1 MLWRYN
7 TSKKLKGGAL
17 IMKRIRKIFTLFI
30 VICIMISSVTVY
42 AGENGEINMR
52 DGGRLGEAHVVAEYK
67 LSEMKK
73 NKPKTE
79 YYYANVDDLR
89 LADPFII
96 YIANQNSQDEIYE
109 FPVYDIQTG
118 KIIYIID
125 VFSVEDRDGFMC
137 ELSLGYVDE
146 LNDLD
151 YLIHPD
157 DVLIYRIGRTVCFEY
172 DGNVYAYD
180 KKVDWTDWVMSDE
193 EIGFVQ
199 GTKETRKKLIHNR
212 IEKGMLPA
220 SFPELSVNDTENALM
235 NGNLTLYNPRLQ
247 YGYAMCWA
255 CAVATVYNYLTAFPM
270 TRWQHM

>member
-1 MLWRYN
+1 M
-7 TSKKLKGGAL
+7 
-17 IMKRIRKIFTLFI
+17 
-30 VICIMISSVTVY
+30 
-42 AGENGEINMR
+42 
-52 DGGRLGEAHVVAEYK
+52 
-67 LSEMKK
+67 
-73 NKPKTE
+73 
-79 YYYANVDDLR
+79 
-89 LADPFII
+89 
-96 YIANQNSQDEIYE
+96 
-109 FPVYDIQTG
+109 
-118 KIIYIID
+118 
-125 VFSVEDRDGFMC
+125 FSVEDRDGFMC

-220 SFPELSVNDTENALM
+220 SFPELSVNDTIELSIS
-235 NGNLTLYNPRLQ
+235 LIKY
-247 YGYAMCWA
+247 
-255 CAVATVYNYLTAFPM
+255 
-270 TRWQHM
+270 